1 MSAPEPWYMTRPGAR
16 LVGRAALTGGLVC
29 ALGYIG
35 IVYLSL
41 QPVRQFNHLT
51 LIGRVALLFVLGL
64 CASLVT
70 VVLWYRPKASS
81 CLFGLVALTTTLA
94 SAVAFVATVLNSP
107 VAAKQ
112 IGHSGIRDSV
122 ILLVI
127 VGSGVCP
134 LIILLSFALDRIVLP
149 AVVALV
155 VLVGVENFL
164 LAMMP
169 IWTFMLAMR
178 WKLAALVYLSAWP
191 VVIALVIVRI
201 VKYPRAGLLS
211 K

>member
-1 MSAPEPWYMTRPGAR
+1 MPMPDAR

-29 ALGYIG
+29 ALGYIA

-41 QPVRQFNHLT
+41 QPVRQFDHLT
-51 LIGRVALLFVLGL
+51 LIGRVALLFVLGI
-64 CASLVT
+64 CASLVAI
-70 VVLWYRPKASS
+70 LFCYRPKAST
-81 CLFGLVALTTTLA
+81 CPFGLAALATSLVC
-94 SAVAFVATVLNSP
+94 AVGYGAAVLNSP
-107 VAAKQ
+107 EQ
-112 IGHSGIRDSV
+112 IGHARIGDSAM
-122 ILLVI
+122 LLVI

-134 LIILLSFALDRIVLP
+134 LIILLSFALDRVVLP